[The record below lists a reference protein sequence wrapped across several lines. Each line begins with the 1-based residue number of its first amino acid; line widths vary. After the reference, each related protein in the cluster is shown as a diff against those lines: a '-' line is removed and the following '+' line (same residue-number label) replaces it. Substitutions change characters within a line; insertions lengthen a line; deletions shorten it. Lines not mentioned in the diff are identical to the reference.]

1 MSREFK
7 QQTTQGL
14 IEVFKKFFGA
24 DWSPKIEHVFR
35 FTVLALLDYPK
46 ATIMGIQKMLTDR
59 AYRQQVITVIQD
71 HVVKKFW
78 ANEFSSWSEKFDNE
92 AIVPLV
98 NKLGQF
104 LSNEMVRNI
113 VAQSKNKV
121 DLEEIMNNENKNLT
135 GNPEGVIIKP
145 EITQNFAGIPLED
158 QAFNSDSF
166 AEISEEDVIE
176 DERFYLEPI
185 E

>member
-1 MSREFK
+1 MDS
-7 QQTTQGL
+7 QMT
-14 IEVFKKFFGA
+14 
-24 DWSPKIEHVFR
+24 KIIKIARKMGGRVIVTDPEGNEPF
-35 FTVLALLDYPK
+35 VL
-46 ATIMGIQKMLTDR
+46 M
-59 AYRQQVITVIQD
+59 
-71 HVVKKFW
+71 
-78 ANEFSSWSEKFDNE
+78 
-92 AIVPLV
+92 
-98 NKLGQF
+98 
-104 LSNEMVRNI
+104 
-113 VAQSKNKV
+113 
-121 DLEEIMNNENKNLT
+121 DLASYEEIMNNENKNLT